1 MGSVGLLRL
10 IGVAGCRGDVGPI
23 YVVLAA
29 GQSFEECT
37 LGASHRE
44 ELAVGQSQPL
54 LEAPLELAGA
64 APLAAQCRTPGQILT
79 PVVDAFSTV
88 H

>member
-1 MGSVGLLRL
+1 MRL

-23 YVVLAA
+23 DIFLAA
-29 GQSFEECT
+29 FLGQGFEECT